1 MIEKL
6 FNPRKTIFLGLDE
19 LGRIEG
25 RGRFYAEID
34 ETEYSAI
41 KSCVISGFK
50 KKNLVELVSMF
61 PNLIEVSIEKTSKLL
76 SLEGID
82 RLVDLQKITIQDCP
96 NLKDLSSLKTCRN
109 LAEVQLSMFKTPTEV
124 LGFLNTKVVSNLAVN
139 GNITDMSLI
148 GHFKNLDYLNLNGYG
163 CDTEVLPSLPKV
175 RKNFNLEGF
184 PKLKDAS
191 FMEEFDASIR
201 ISWWGPKP
209 IEGIPE
215 KLLAHK
221 TFQ

>member
-19 LGRIEG
+19 LGRIQG
-25 RGRFYAEID
+25 RGRFYAEIE
-34 ETEYSAI
+34 ETEYTAI

-76 SLEGID
+76 SLEGVD
-82 RLVDLQKITIQDCP
+82 RLVDLRKITIQDCP
-96 NLKDLSSLKTCRN
+96 NLKDLSSLKSCTN
-109 LAEVQLSMFKTPTEV
+109 LAEVQLSMFKTPTDV
-124 LGFLNTKVVSNLAVN
+124 LGFLNAKVVSNLALN

-148 GHFKNLDYLNLNGYG
+148 GQFNNLDYLNLNGYG

-191 FMEEFDASIR
+191 FMENLDATVR

-209 IEGIPE
+209 IKGIPAQ
-215 KLLAHK
+215 LSSLK
-221 TFQ
+221 TFN

>member
-19 LGRIEG
+19 LGRIQA

-50 KKNLVELVSMF
+50 QKNLEELVNMF

-82 RLVDLQKITIQDCP
+82 RLVDLQRITIQDCP
-96 NLKDLSSLKTCRN
+96 NLKDLSSLKMCSH
-109 LAEVQLSMFKTPTEV
+109 LAEVELSRFKTPTDV
-124 LGFLNTKVVSNLAVN
+124 LGVLHAKVVSSLAVN

-148 GHFKNLDYLNLNGYG
+148 GQFHNLDYLHLYGFG
-163 CDTEVLPSLPKV
+163 CDTEILPSLPKV
-175 RKNFNLEGF
+175 SINFTLEGF

-191 FMEEFDASIR
+191 FMDKFDASIR

-209 IEGIPE
+209 IKGIPE